1 MLVFNIMPVS
11 LPTAMNCGRCSAFD
25 TDNMFIVAVS
35 DTGTNNIFH
44 VEYETGVTRQLLV
57 HDDRAHPYAVAY
69 DPINKLLYWSDLT
82 YYNISRYSLL
92 WRNSSTVFSNC

>member
-1 MLVFNIMPVS
+1 MFLVTNKFDFMWFDLMLMFNLMPVS
-11 LPTAMNCGRCSAFD
+11 LPTAMNCGRCPAFD

-57 HDDRAHPYAVAY
+57 HDERAHPY
-69 DPINKLLYWSDLT
+69 L
-82 YYNISRYSLL
+82 SLIHI
-92 WRNSSTVFSNC
+92 